1 MPARPAGPMKW
12 PTTGWCSSDEGV
24 GFVAL
29 TAEELALYTE
39 LGQQLSFTWAADELH
54 DRYYE
59 GEQRLRQLGLAVP
72 PDLQR
77 FVTIVNWPALVVDS
91 VAERIKLKDFV
102 RPGSEQIDQ
111 ELLALWQAN
120 NLDSEQ
126 HTLWNDKLVYGRAFL
141 AIGANEETAEFPL
154 ITVES
159 PREMTVKIDPRT
171 RRVVAALKVYQE
183 PWADPRT
190 RFAVLYTPDSTV
202 WLAPDGLSGSWVGID
217 RDDHMLGRVP
227 VVPFVNRRRTGRWFG
242 VSEMRRAISLT
253 DAAARSLTNLQIAG
267 ETHSVPQRWVSAV
280 AKGDFADTEGKPL
293 PVWQAYFSGIWATGN
308 KDAKFGQFQA
318 SDLRNFSETVDF
330 YGRLLAGIYGLPPQ
344 YMGQN
349 TQNPSSAAAI
359 REAKEGLIMRA
370 EMHMSQQG
378 DALCRALAIAE
389 RIKTGQWP
397 DGNRIRA
404 RWFDPATP
412 TFASRA
418 DAVSKLTG
426 GVPILSREGAWDELD
441 WSDERKAKERSY
453 FDAQNSDPTLERV
466 ISGLTQPPADATA

>member
-1 MPARPAGPMKW
+1 M
-12 PTTGWCSSDEGV
+12 
-24 GFVAL
+24 AL
-29 TAEELALYTE
+29 TPQELALYNE
-39 LGQQLSFTWAADELH
+39 LGQQLSLTWVADELH

-59 GEQRLRQLGLAVP
+59 GEQRLAQLGLAVP
-72 PDLQR
+72 PELQR
-77 FVTIVNWPALVVDS
+77 FVTIVNWPALTVDS

-102 RPGSEQIDQ
+102 RPGSEQTDA
-111 ELLALWQAN
+111 ELLDLWQAN

-126 HTLWNDKLVYGRAFL
+126 HTLWNDKLVYGRGFL
-141 AIGANEETAEFPL
+141 AIGANEENPDFPL

-190 RFAVLYTPDSTV
+190 RFAVLYTPDATT
-202 WLAPDGLSGSWVGID
+202 WLAPSAYSSESWEIID
-217 RDDHMLGRVP
+217 RDDHHLGRVP

-253 DAAARSLTNLQIAG
+253 DAAARALTNLQVAG
-267 ETHSVPQRWVSAV
+267 ETHSVPQRWVSSV
-280 AKGDFADTEGKPL
+280 SKGDFADTEGKPL
-293 PVWQAYFSGIWATGN
+293 PVWQAYFSGIWATQ
-308 KDAKFGQFQA
+308 KADAKFGQFPA

-349 TQNPSSAAAI
+349 TQNPSSAEAI

-378 DALCRALAIAE
+378 DALCRALAIAQ
-389 RIKTGQWP
+389 RIRTGAWP
-397 DGNRIRA
+397 DGDRIRA
-404 RWFDPATP
+404 RWFDPSTP

-418 DAVSKLTG
+418 DAVSKLAG
-426 GVPILSREGAWDELD
+426 GVAILSREGAWDELD
-441 WSDERKAKERSY
+441 WSDERKAKERAY
-453 FDAQNSDPTLERV
+453 FEAQQSDPALERV
-466 ISGLTQPPADATA
+466 ISGLTQQSNVPA

>member
-1 MPARPAGPMKW
+1 MAL
-12 PTTGWCSSDEGV
+12 SSD
-24 GFVAL
+24 
-29 TAEELALYTE
+29 ELALYTE
-39 LGQQLSFTWAADELH
+39 LGRTHGLAWVSDELN
-54 DRYYE
+54 DAYYE
-59 GEQRLRQLGLAVP
+59 GEQRLEQLGLAVP

-77 FVTIVNWPALVVDS
+77 FVTIVNWPALTVDS

-102 RPGSEQIDQ
+102 KPGSEQADRG
-111 ELLALWQAN
+111 LLDLWQAN

-126 HTLWNDKLVYGRAFL
+126 HTLWNDKLVYGRGFL
-141 AIGANEETAEFPL
+141 AVGANEENRELPL

-159 PREMTVKIDPRT
+159 PREMAVKIDPRK
-171 RRVVAALKVYQE
+171 RRVAAALKVYQE

-202 WLAPDGLSGSWVGID
+202 WLGPSDGTDMWVEID
-217 RDDHMLGRVP
+217 RDDHKLGRVP

-253 DAAARSLTNLQIAG
+253 DAAARSLTNLQVAG
-267 ETHSVPQRWVSAV
+267 ETHAVPQRWVSAMS
-280 AKGDFADTEGKPL
+280 KGDFVDREGKPL
-293 PVWQAYFSGIWATGN
+293 PVWQAYFSGIWATQN
-308 KDAKFGQFQA
+308 KDAKFGQFSA
-318 SDLRNFSETVDF
+318 SDLRNFTETVDF

-349 TQNPSSAAAI
+349 TQNPSSAEAI

-389 RIKTGQWP
+389 RIRTGSWP
-397 DGNRIRA
+397 DGDRIRA
-404 RWFDPATP
+404 RWFDPSTP

-418 DAVSKLTG
+418 DAISKLAG
-426 GVPILSREGAWDELD
+426 GTPILSREGAWDELD
-441 WSDERKAKERSY
+441 WSDERKAKERAY
-453 FDAQNSDPTLERV
+453 FAAEASDPTMERL
-466 ISGLTQPPADATA
+466 ISGLTSNPSAPTNAAA